1 MVERTLPAAPAVAAE
16 EIGPWSAEPAAGDE
30 PAAGVSHE
38 GDEGTWPESTASRSS
53 DRWAEEQWARDEVA
67 EPVGEANTGEVVA
80 ASEGGFAD
88 DELADSPEVIHNQ
101 DGWAEEAVPLFVSV
115 PVGSIEPNEFQPR
128 RRFVEDE
135 LDSLAAS
142 IVELGVLQ
150 PVLLRHIDVDRYEL
164 IAGERR
170 WRAAIRAGLTAVPA
184 IVRPADD
191 QSSLEQ
197 AVVENLHREDLNP
210 LEEAAAY
217 RQLIDEFDLTQ
228 DAVAQRVGKSRSA
241 VANLI
246 RLFQLPSGVQRSI
259 ASGELSAGHA
269 RALLA
274 FPDPAFQE
282 ALAARAVRESLS
294 VRRVEE
300 LVRAASQRSA
310 EPDVEQVR
318 GRAEAERSAS
328 VLAVEELLA
337 DRLATRVEVTT
348 TGERGRIVVEF
359 ADAEDLDRVAELLLG
374 TSSSS
379 GERRSDR

>member
-1 MVERTLPAAPAVAAE
+1 MATRAKPPRGRRRWRRARMTGRRLTRLQRSVHALGASEVLVDTGSVATGSGLAD
-16 EIGPWSAEPAAGDE
+16 DE
-30 PAAGVSHE
+30 TTSGLEDIHSHE
-38 GDEGTWPESTASRSS
+38 GWVDES
-53 DRWAEEQWARDEVA
+53 
-67 EPVGEANTGEVVA
+67 
-80 ASEGGFAD
+80 
-88 DELADSPEVIHNQ
+88 
-101 DGWAEEAVPLFVSV
+101 VPLFVSV

-128 RRFVEDE
+128 RRFVEEE

-197 AVVENLHREDLNP
+197 AVVENLHRADLNP

-217 RQLIDEFDLTQ
+217 RQLIDDFDLTQ

-241 VANLI
+241 VANLL
-246 RLFQLPSGVQRSI
+246 RLFQLPSRVQRLI

-274 FPDPAFQE
+274 FPDPEFQQE
-282 ALAARAVRESLS
+282 LAARAVRESLS

-310 EPDVEQVR
+310 EPDVGRSR
-318 GRAEAERSAS
+318 GGGESAKSAS

-337 DRLATRVEVTT
+337 DRLATRVQVTR

-374 TSSSS
+374 RVSQV
-379 GERRSDR
+379 EDPPANL

>member
-1 MVERTLPAAPAVAAE
+1 MAESEAVS
-16 EIGPWSAEPAAGDE
+16 P
-30 PAAGVSHE
+30 HE
-38 GDEGTWPESTASRSS
+38 GGGSARPEMAASVSD
-53 DRWAEEQWARDEVA
+53 DRWAEDQWAVDD
-67 EPVGEANTGEVVA
+67 VGGAVGGRQRGEVVA
-80 ASEGGFAD
+80 DSEEGFGG
-88 DELADSPEVIHNQ
+88 DEFSDEPDVIHSQ
-101 DGWAEEAVPLFVSV
+101 DGWVDENVPLFVSV

-128 RRFVEDE
+128 GRFVEDE

-197 AVVENLHREDLNP
+197 AVVENLHRADLNP

-217 RQLIDEFDLTQ
+217 RQLIDEFELTQ
-228 DAVAQRVGKSRSA
+228 DAVARRVGKSRSA
-241 VANLI
+241 VANLL

-274 FPDPAFQE
+274 FPDPEFQE
-282 ALAARAVRESLS
+282 HLAARAVRESLS

-300 LVRAASQRSA
+300 LVRAASQRGAEGDSGPSRGGGESEKSA
-310 EPDVEQVR
+310 T
-318 GRAEAERSAS
+318 

-337 DRLATRVEVTT
+337 DRLATRVQVTK

-359 ADAEDLDRVAELLLG
+359 ADGEDLDRLAELLLG
-374 TSSSS
+374 GSSSS
-379 GERRSDR
+379 EDRHSDH